1 MNPANFLRL
10 VDNFLLFPVVGIYNF
25 LVYVTNYFNP
35 ILYENLI
42 GL

>member
-25 LVYVTNYFNP
+25 LVYITSPFKKVAYPQN
-35 ILYENLI
+35 I
-42 GL
+42 